1 MALPPFLLFTPVPVR
16 ARRDGWTPVLQ
27 FRFILNLGLGM
38 GPSEAARRVGRSR
51 QTAYALREKRGGE
64 SFAAGWDAAAAFAQR
79 ARTAPRPLAFMDSGI
94 ETILV
99 PRYYRGRLVGFV
111 QREDIGA
118 AMRRHAEL
126 ERVAE
131 RIGTL
136 DPADQPEFEELLAA
150 IDPGCGAKAVEAD
163 AMKPPGVS
171 LRHFSRAREPAFGP
185 SQDRPDH
192 CGYRVRTLGSAEDE

>member
-64 SFAAGWDAAAAFAQR
+64 SFAAGWDAAAAFAER
-79 ARTAPRPLAFMDSGI
+79 ARTAPRPLAFMDSGV

-99 PRYYRGRLVGFV
+99 PRYYRRRLVGFV
-111 QREDIGA
+111 QREDVGA
-118 AMRRHAEL
+118 AMRRYGEL
-126 ERVAE
+126 ERIAE

-136 DPADQPEFEELLAA
+136 DPADQPGFEELLAA
-150 IDPGCGAKAVEAD
+150 IDPARGVKAVEAD
-163 AMKPPGVS
+163 AMKPRSVQLRQFPGPRSASV
-171 LRHFSRAREPAFGP
+171 RP
-185 SQDRPDH
+185 SQAR
-192 CGYRVRTLGSAEDE
+192 RERLGSAEDE